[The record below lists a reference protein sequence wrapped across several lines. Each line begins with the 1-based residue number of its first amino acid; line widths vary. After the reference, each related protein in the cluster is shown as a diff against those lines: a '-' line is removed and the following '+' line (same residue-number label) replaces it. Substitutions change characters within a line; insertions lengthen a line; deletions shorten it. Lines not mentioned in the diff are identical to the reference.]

1 MKQFFIIQN
10 NQNVGPMPANQL
22 VQYGLEPNSLVWAE
36 GMANW
41 TPASQVPEL
50 AQYLA
55 PQQPA
60 APVPPPAA
68 PAQPYQ
74 QQPAQQPYQ
83 QPVQQP
89 YQQQPVQQPYQQPA
103 QQPYQQ
109 PVQPAQNPLGTM
121 DTQGIFKL
129 VLFLV
134 LGYMA
139 IVGLINFID
148 SFNLLDFPKGTA
160 PGLFMLFSSLAVI
173 GISVVLILRIAKNE
187 RYGFLAMGFFVL
199 SFLFGL
205 LNMILIGSGST
216 FIMPFI
222 GGIVGAVCT
231 LLAIMPME
239 KISDPNSYK
248 QLMAEATQMDYILLG
263 VYAVLMIGFV
273 VFMKV
278 MMRGM
283 FRL

>member
-10 NQNVGPMPANQL
+10 NQNFGPMPANQL
-22 VQYGLEPNSLVWAE
+22 VQYGLGPDSLVWAE

-41 TPASQVPEL
+41 TPANQVPEL
-50 AQYLA
+50 AQFLTPA
-55 PQQPA
+55 PPA
-60 APVPPPAA
+60 APVPPAQPAHVPPAA

-74 QQPAQQPYQ
+74 PAQQPYQ
-83 QPVQQP
+83 QQP
-89 YQQQPVQQPYQQPA
+89 YQQQPYQAPG
-103 QQPYQQ
+103 Q
-109 PVQPAQNPLGTM
+109 PVQSPAAM

-139 IVGLINFID
+139 IAGLINFIR
-148 SFNLLDFPKGTA
+148 SFDLLDFPKGTA

-173 GISVVLILRIAKNE
+173 GISVIIILRISKNE
-187 RYGFLAMGFFVL
+187 KYGFLALGFFAL
-199 SFLFGL
+199 SFIFGL
-205 LNMILIGSGST
+205 LNMIIISSDST
-216 FIMPFI
+216 FTMPFI
-222 GGIVGAVCT
+222 GGIIGAIFT
-231 LLAIMPME
+231 LLAIMPVE

-248 QLMAEATQMDYILLG
+248 QLMAEATQLDYILLG
-263 VYAVLMIGFV
+263 AYAVLMIGFL

-278 MMRGM
+278 MLRG

>member
-10 NQNVGPMPANQL
+10 NQNFGPMPANQL
-22 VQYGLEPNSLVWAE
+22 VQYGLGPNSLVWAE

-41 TPASQVPEL
+41 TPANQVPEL
-50 AQYLA
+50 AQFLTPA
-55 PQQPA
+55 PPA
-60 APVPPPAA
+60 APVPPAQPAAPAPPAA

-74 QQPAQQPYQ
+74 PAQQPYQ
-83 QPVQQP
+83 QQPYQQQP
-89 YQQQPVQQPYQQPA
+89 YQQQPYQTPG
-103 QQPYQQ
+103 
-109 PVQPAQNPLGTM
+109 QPAQNPVAM

-173 GISVVLILRIAKNE
+173 GISVIIILRISKNE
-187 RYGFLAMGFFVL
+187 KYGFLALGFFAL

-205 LNMILIGSGST
+205 LDMILIGSGST

-222 GGIVGAVCT
+222 GGIIGAVCT
-231 LLAIMPME
+231 LLAIMPIE

-248 QLMAEATQMDYILLG
+248 QLMAEATQIDYILLG
-263 VYAVLMIGFV
+263 VYAVLMIGFL

-278 MMRGM
+278 MIKG